1 MEGGM
6 GRTVRGTQTQL
17 TVLSVLTI
25 LSIVMSA
32 AWMFFSMGTLSE
44 WFIQLLLVA
53 GLALT
58 LGVMIVIIA
67 RRA

>member
-1 MEGGM
+1 M

-25 LSIVMSA
+25 LSIVLSA
-32 AWMFFSMGTLSE
+32 GWMLYAMGTLDTA
-44 WFIQLLLVA
+44 FTQLLIVA
-53 GLALT
+53 ALGMT
-58 LGVMIVIIA
+58 IAVMIVIIA